1 MEEFIVVVRDL
12 VEEGIVTLKNLDLAI
27 SEMMD
32 TNAIPT
38 SIKRMSKTD
47 NGLANILNSLEQLD
61 FYQRDGQGNENRE
74 NSSNF

>member
-1 MEEFIVVVRDL
+1 MVVRDL

-38 SIKRMSKTD
+38 SIKPMSKTD

>member
-1 MEEFIVVVRDL
+1 MVVRDL
-12 VEEGIVTLKNLDLAI
+12 VEDGIITLKNLDLAI

-32 TNAIPT
+32 TSLIPT
-38 SIKRMSKTD
+38 SIKSMSKTG

-61 FYQRDGQGNENRE
+61 FYQRDGQENENRE